1 MCLTE
6 NRSRSLYS
14 VHLYTPP
21 PRVMAELLPELLTE
35 HLAPASWPGDPG
47 LRVAGHLGKLLPE
60 HKDHT
65 ANHFLSQLGRAIFED
80 KLNQSPVETAGGATM
95 LKRARKEAVEDE
107 VYSSAL
113 WQSQRSFLSF
123 QPFAEGFVPWM
134 FSFCN
139 LSVINTWHCIMVP
152 SIAGS
157 GHTVHYH
164 LIRMSCLVSPW
175 HQPSLARPSSTL
187 TSAQPYSGSRPDPGL
202 ALSQSALLKSHVTS
216 WQLYALSE
224 ALMWSLS
231 EISQL
236 TKCER
241 WGSNCPVSRV
251 CLDSTRI
258 TAHCSLPRNLHL
270 SLLSRLTTCLLQE
283 QYSEDSVI
291 QWYLV
296 K

>member
-1 MCLTE
+1 
-6 NRSRSLYS
+6 
-14 VHLYTPP
+14 
-21 PRVMAELLPELLTE
+21 
-35 HLAPASWPGDPG
+35 
-47 LRVAGHLGKLLPE
+47 
-60 HKDHT
+60 
-65 ANHFLSQLGRAIFED
+65 
-80 KLNQSPVETAGGATM
+80 M
-95 LKRARKEAVEDE
+95 LKRARKEALEDE

-251 CLDSTRI
+251 CLDSTLI
-258 TAHCSLPRNLHL
+258 TAHCSLLTSPEPPPL
-270 SLLSRLTTCLLQE
+270 SSLQTHHMFVTRAVFRGFR
-283 QYSEDSVI
+283 DSVI
-291 QWYLV
+291 LG
-296 K
+296 